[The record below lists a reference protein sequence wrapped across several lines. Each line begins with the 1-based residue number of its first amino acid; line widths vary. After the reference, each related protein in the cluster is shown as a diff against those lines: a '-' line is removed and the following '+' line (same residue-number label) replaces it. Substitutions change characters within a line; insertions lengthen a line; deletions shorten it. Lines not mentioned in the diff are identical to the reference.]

1 LHVELNKISELYGDQ
16 HLALQDRLMPT
27 IKLLL
32 EKYFE

>member
-1 LHVELNKISELYGDQ
+1 LRVDFNKISELYSDQ